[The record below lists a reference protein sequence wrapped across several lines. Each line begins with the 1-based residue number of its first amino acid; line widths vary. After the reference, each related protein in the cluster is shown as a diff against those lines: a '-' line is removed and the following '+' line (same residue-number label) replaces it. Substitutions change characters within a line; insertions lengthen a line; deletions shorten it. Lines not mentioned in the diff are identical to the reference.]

1 VDRVERTEEILR
13 RVATVQRDCGGDG
26 GRDRRS
32 PISRAF
38 VHLAVDRSNLAQ
50 LKLCQS
56 CDLRYESVILRRSL
70 IKKLPVLRE
79 MHLSQNQ
86 KSAVFVNYRTGEILK
101 TVTLAAENLDKRNQL
116 W

>member
-56 CDLRYESVILRRSL
+56 CDLRYNFVRESA
-70 IKKLPVLRE
+70 
-79 MHLSQNQ
+79 
-86 KSAVFVNYRTGEILK
+86 SALNYKTGEILK
-101 TVTLAAENLDKRNQL
+101 TVTLTTKNLDKRNQL